1 MHPHLITESKQAQ
14 KEKRLLEKAIA
25 REKER
30 KLVEL
35 EERKRIQRK
44 KVERDI
50 NYTQLGYYKFELP
63 IKHSIKH
70 YILLKAI

>member
-1 MHPHLITESKQAQ
+1 MHPHLITESMQAQ

-30 KLVEL
+30 KFVEL
-35 EERKRIQRK
+35 GERKGIQRK